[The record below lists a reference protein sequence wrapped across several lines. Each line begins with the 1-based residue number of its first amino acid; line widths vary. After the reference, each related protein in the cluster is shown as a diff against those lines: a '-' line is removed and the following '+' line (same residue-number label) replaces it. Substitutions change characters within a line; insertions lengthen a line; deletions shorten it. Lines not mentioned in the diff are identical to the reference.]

1 MKIHLDV
8 CCLNR
13 PFDDQTQ
20 DGIHIES
27 EAVLTI
33 LGHCET
39 GNWDLIGSEI
49 IDLEIL
55 KIPDKYQK
63 ERVFHLSKISKAKV
77 EVNKQV
83 WDRYEEL
90 KEINLTLFDALHIA
104 CAEIGKADIFLTT
117 DDDIIKK
124 INKSNIELKV
134 DIKNPIK
141 WLMEVENYG
150 E

>member
-1 MKIHLDV
+1 MDV

-20 DGIHIES
+20 DRIHLES
-27 EAVLTI
+27 EAILTI
-33 LGHCET
+33 LGHCEK
-39 GNWDLIGSEI
+39 GDWKLVGSEI
-49 IDLEIL
+49 VDLEIFRT
-55 KIPDKYQK
+55 PDSNRKEKVYQ
-63 ERVFHLSKISKAKV
+63 LSKISKVKV

-83 WDRYEEL
+83 WDRYEVL
-90 KEINLTLFDALHIA
+90 KKTNLPDFDILHIA

-117 DDDIIKK
+117 DDDIIKR

-150 E
+150 D

>member
-1 MKIHLDV
+1 MDV

-20 DGIHIES
+20 DRIHMES
-27 EAVLTI
+27 EAILTI

-39 GNWDLIGSEI
+39 GNWELVGSEI

-55 KIPDKYQK
+55 KIPDKYRK
-63 ERVFHLSKISKAKV
+63 ERVFHLSIISKVKV

-83 WDRYEEL
+83 WDKYGEL
-90 KEINLTLFDALHIA
+90 RKINLTHFDALHIA

-150 E
+150 D

>member
-1 MKIHLDV
+1 MDV
-8 CCLNR
+8 CCFNR

-20 DGIHIES
+20 DRIHMES
-27 EAVLTI
+27 EAILTI
-33 LGHCET
+33 LGHCVR
-39 GNWDLIGSEI
+39 GDWKLIGSEI

-55 KIPDKYQK
+55 KIPDKYRK

-83 WDRYEEL
+83 WNRYEEL
-90 KEINLTLFDALHIA
+90 KEINLTHFDALHIA

-124 INKSNIELKV
+124 FNKSNIELRV

-150 E
+150 D